1 MLQTFGSYGARLW
14 ALACPGFSASPKVWY
29 FGEMEKHLTRL
40 FFVFALV
47 FVCTAVGNGQDA
59 DVKSMPAVSIPD
71 AAAAEGLYG
80 TMLVEVKVDDKGKVK
95 DVKQIIGPDW
105 TCPNYE
111 SPGMT
116 ALNDYVRSR
125 TESLAIDPA
134 DRKSHL
140 WLEFK
145 FADPRPAKSKPEE
158 EKLTGPKTVNAGVVN
173 GKAVNLEI
181 PRYPAAARRATKVR
195 ERVSV
200 RVLINEEG
208 KVISAENLS
217 GGPVLATPSRVAAC
231 RSRFSPT
238 RLNGA
243 PVKVSGMIHYTF
255 IP

>member
-1 MLQTFGSYGARLW
+1 
-14 ALACPGFSASPKVWY
+14 
-29 FGEMEKHLTRL
+29 MEKHLTRL
-40 FFVFALV
+40 FAFAFAVVFI
-47 FVCTAVGNGQDA
+47 FSAVGNGQDA
-59 DVKSMPAVSIPD
+59 DVKAMPAVSIPD

-116 ALNDYVRSR
+116 ALNDYVRNR
-125 TESLAIDPA
+125 AESATIDSGG
-134 DRKSHL
+134 KSHL

-145 FADPRPAKSKPEE
+145 FVDPRPAKSKPEEEE